1 MGDITTSHGNN
12 HKTVCTLCHTVATN
26 FFDTNRFYFV
36 SLMNYEWT
44 NEYAPVSWS
53 VPLLAGFCVCQ
64 GPSVAYKLLILSE
77 TGYYDIPPS

>member
-44 NEYAPVSWS
+44 NEYAPVS
-53 VPLLAGFCVCQ
+53 
-64 GPSVAYKLLILSE
+64 
-77 TGYYDIPPS
+77 